1 MNQQMG
7 NMQQNQRMMQ
17 QPMPQQQMPPQPNQN
32 MGMMPQQNQMMT
44 IGQKYLAQTSKYIP
58 ALNHNNPHMKQQV
71 GSCIYEYV
79 QQLVG
84 DEKAPKI
91 TGMLIEL
98 PINQI
103 KDYMMDFGNLQHKVK
118 EALEHWEKA
127 QGENMGQQ

>member
-1 MNQQMG
+1 MSV
-7 NMQQNQRMMQ
+7 
-17 QPMPQQQMPPQPNQN
+17 
-32 MGMMPQQNQMMT
+32 
-44 IGQKYLAQTSKYIP
+44 GQKYLTQTSKFIP
-58 ALNHNNPHMKQQV
+58 ALNPNNPHLKQQV

-79 QQLVG
+79 VGLVG

-103 KDYMMDFGNLQHKVK
+103 RDYMSDFVNLQNKVK

-127 QGENMGQQ
+127 QEGQMGQ